1 MTTAAPGD
9 LIRLR
14 FAGNGHSRGFN
25 AGGIGTPGEVS
36 VYWKGAPE
44 QEITDVSEF
53 TQENLLATGGF
64 AQDAFVIPADPSV
77 TTPAEGLADFGNW
90 LVRCAF
96 LSSLNFANF
105 LRSRCSY
112 RLPCNLGDT

>member
-1 MTTAAPGD
+1 MTTASPGD

-14 FAGNGHSRGFN
+14 YAGNGHSRGFN

-53 TQENLLATGGF
+53 TQDNLLATGGF

-77 TTPAEGLADFGNW
+77 TAPAQGLADFGNW
-90 LVRCAF
+90 LVRYAF
-96 LSSLNFANF
+96 ILSFHFVNVMYSPFNCQRLCSLE
-105 LRSRCSY
+105 
-112 RLPCNLGDT
+112 GT